1 MKSLKL
7 LLIISLT
14 LISIS
19 GAYSQDEDVIK
30 LIEQGIT
37 LHDSGE
43 FDQAIE
49 IYNQALE
56 LDPGSP
62 LIHYE
67 LALSYFS
74 KGDLEKAIEYSD
86 LVLESGDDYLLE
98 AYMTKGSALDN
109 LGRTQE
115 SIELFNQA
123 ISETDGHYLL
133 SFNLALNYFKID
145 DLVNAEH
152 YVIDAIYR
160 NINHGSSHLLLAEL
174 NHKIEH
180 SQRAILAAHFFL
192 FIEPNTDRSDRGF
205 EILMSNFEGRVKK
218 NAEDSTSTTI
228 TIDMDKDDDAS
239 GADILLG
246 LLEASKSNES
256 NVDKS
261 EDELFIE
268 HTDLFFST
276 LEVFGNN
283 DLYKDIYHSF
293 YSDLAKSDH
302 LTTYCKYI
310 TQKFNENS
318 QTWLSENEQ
327 KLLDFD
333 AWLQKN

>member
-1 MKSLKL
+1 M
-7 LLIISLT
+7 
-14 LISIS
+14 
-19 GAYSQDEDVIK
+19 
-30 LIEQGIT
+30 
-37 LHDSGE
+37 
-43 FDQAIE
+43 
-49 IYNQALE
+49 
-56 LDPGSP
+56 GSEMC
-62 LIHYE
+62 IR
-67 LALSYFS
+67 
-74 KGDLEKAIEYSD
+74 D
-86 LVLESGDDYLLE
+86 
-98 AYMTKGSALDN
+98 
-109 LGRTQE
+109 R
-115 SIELFNQA
+115 
-123 ISETDGHYLL
+123 
-133 SFNLALNYFKID
+133 
-145 DLVNAEH
+145 
-152 YVIDAIYR
+152 
-160 NINHGSSHLLLAEL
+160 
-174 NHKIEH
+174 
-180 SQRAILAAHFFL
+180 
-192 FIEPNTDRSDRGF
+192 PNSDRSDRGF

-246 LLEASKSNES
+246 LLEASKSNEA

-276 LEVFGNN
+276 LEVFSNN